1 MAHVSPDVEVD
12 IESPEEF
19 LVLAEIVSKEE
30 DVPEALEYAKENIDK
45 PVGLLELELKRQI
58 QKGQVWYTVI
68 PEKLKEE

>member
-45 PVGLLELELKRQI
+45 PVGLLELELKRQM